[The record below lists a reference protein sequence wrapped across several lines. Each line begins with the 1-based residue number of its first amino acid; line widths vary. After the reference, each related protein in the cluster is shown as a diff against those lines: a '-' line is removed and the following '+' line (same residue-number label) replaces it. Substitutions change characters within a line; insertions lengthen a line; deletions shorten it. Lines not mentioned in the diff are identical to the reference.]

1 MSQYLQENTCVN
13 EIAGL
18 LAVPQNVLGR
28 PLKTFIKPF
37 EVPQGG
43 PQLLQKETPTQVLS
57 SI

>member
-1 MSQYLQENTCVN
+1 MLHFQYIKLFLKMSQYLQENTCVN

-37 EVPQGG
+37 EAPQGG
-43 PQLLQKETPTQVLS
+43 PQLY
-57 SI
+57 

>member
-28 PLKTFIKPF
+28 PLKTFIKTF
-37 EVPQGG
+37 EAPQGG
-43 PQLLQKETPTQVLS
+43 PQLY
-57 SI
+57 